1 MCAACGLSSFSR
13 STWIQSGI
21 LCQGRRRYSR
31 QMGRSRKSSHMASSK
46 PALATR
52 MQAIESAMRRGLL
65 RVGRAGWQWL
75 GVHTFL
81 PTWLP
86 ARWRHP
92 ITGYL
97 IAGALMFLSAVATWS
112 LLQEFPKF
120 AFVGSLPQLIIMFLA
135 FAFGA
140 GPSLFGTVVGTVF
153 LYYFTLTPYM
163 TWELGQPESVIGV
176 AVNLIVGV
184 SVSIL
189 ASRVEQAR
197 QQADDERAVA
207 RQLNARL
214 QTTLDVLPV
223 GVAIAEAGGQFALMN
238 RAFQTVWGISPTSP
252 PTEDE
257 SHAYQGWL
265 PDGSPIAVREWGLF
279 RAMRNSLSVLNEEI
293 EIAAMT
299 GERKSVLYSAAPI
312 HNAQGVVDGGVV
324 VVLDITERRKLERR
338 THAALT
344 TLLAMAETLVAPPPP
359 PETILAPSSTPAGP
373 AESWERTRERS
384 AIQQVLMLT
393 QHLFGGQ
400 YASVML
406 IAEDR
411 EAIEPV
417 AVVGLAPA
425 EEQRWWMAMRHA
437 RLSDFAPPFDTERLY
452 AEELSAIRVEREPLS
467 IPGQEAFWR
476 GGAMLAS
483 LRLEAKRMCLVV
495 MEVAERVDLTPQ
507 DFELAM
513 ATARLV
519 GSLVEQE
526 RLLRERE
533 EARATVL
540 ALEEINRRMDEFL
553 GIVSHELR
561 TPLTSAKLSAQMGD
575 RWLHQWLAT
584 PEGDPVGMV
593 KPERLTKLLA
603 LMTQINRQIAR
614 QERLV
619 NDLLDVSRM
628 HAGHLELR
636 MVPCDVVAVVREAVE
651 EQRLL
656 HPGRE
661 ITTDVGSGDA
671 PMIVEGDADR
681 IGQAATNYLTNALK
695 YSPERAPVRVR
706 LDAHERMVCL
716 CVQNEGS
723 SIPAAAQERLWER
736 FYRAPDVVVQSGS
749 GVGLGLGLYITRTI
763 IERLGG
769 RVGVRS
775 SPGDGTTF
783 WLELPLLQPDG
794 SLATQA

>member
-1 MCAACGLSSFSR
+1 
-13 STWIQSGI
+13 
-21 LCQGRRRYSR
+21 
-31 QMGRSRKSSHMASSK
+31 MA
-46 PALATR
+46 PLRLALAAR
-52 MQAIESAMRRGLL
+52 LRAIATDARRGFL
-65 RVGRAGWQWL
+65 RVWRAGWQWL

-81 PTWLP
+81 PMWLP

-92 ITGYL
+92 ITGYVV
-97 IAGALMFLSAVATWS
+97 AVVLMFLAAIGTWV
-112 LLQEFPKF
+112 LLQDFPRF
-120 AFVGSLPQLIIMFLA
+120 AFVGSLPLLIVMFLA
-135 FAFGA
+135 FTFGA
-140 GPSLFGTVVGTVF
+140 GPSLFGTVVGAVF

-163 TWELGQPESVIGV
+163 TWQLGQPESVIGV
-176 AVNLIVGV
+176 AVHVIVGV

-197 QQADDERAVA
+197 QQADDERMVA
-207 RQLNARL
+207 RRLSARL
-214 QTTLDVLPV
+214 QATLDVLPV
-223 GVAIAEAGGQFALMN
+223 GVAIAGASGELELTN
-238 RAFQTVWGISPTSP
+238 RAFQGVWGVLEPSMLPS
-252 PTEDE
+252 D
-257 SHAYQGWL
+257 ADRVCLGWRL
-265 PDGSPIAVREWGLF
+265 DGSPIAAHEWGLA
-279 RAMRNSLSVLNEEI
+279 RAMRNGVSVLNEEI
-293 EIAAMT
+293 EIADIT

-312 HNAQGVVDGGVV
+312 HNAQGMVDGGVV
-324 VVLDITERRKLERR
+324 VMLDITARRKLERR

-344 TLLAMAETLVAPPPP
+344 TLLAMAETLVAPPPS
-359 PETILAPSSTPAGP
+359 PEAIPATTTTPMMLAEA
-373 AESWERTRERS
+373 WERTRERS
-384 AIQQVLMLT
+384 AIQQVLSLT

-400 YASVML
+400 YASAML
-406 IAEDR
+406 IAEDH
-411 EAIEPV
+411 EAIEPI

-425 EEQRWWMAMRHA
+425 EEQRWWVVMRQA
-437 RLSDFAPPFDTERLY
+437 VVSDFTPPFDRARLY
-452 AEELSAIRVEREPLS
+452 AEELSAIRIESEPLT
-467 IPGQEAFWR
+467 IPGQNAF
-476 GGAMLAS
+476 GQNGAMLAS
-483 LRLEAKRMCLVV
+483 LRLAAGRMCLVV
-495 MEVAERVDLTPQ
+495 MEVAERVELTAQ

-540 ALEEINRRMDEFL
+540 ALEETNRRMDEFL

-561 TPLTSAKLSAQMGD
+561 TPLTSAKLSAQMAG
-575 RWLHQWLAT
+575 RWLHQWVAA
-584 PEGDPVGMV
+584 PAEEPAGAV

-603 LMTQINRQIAR
+603 LITQINRQIAR

-661 ITTDVGSGDA
+661 ITFAVRPDGE

-695 YSPERAPVRVR
+695 YSPERAPVRVH
-706 LDAHERMVCL
+706 LDADERKACL
-716 CVQNEGS
+716 CVQDEGPG
-723 SIPAAAQERLWER
+723 IPVEEQERLWDR
-736 FYRAPDVVVQSGS
+736 FYRVSDVVVQSGS

-769 RVGVRS
+769 QVGVRS
-775 SPGDGTTF
+775 RPGDGTTF
-783 WLELPLLQPDG
+783 WLALPLLQPE
-794 SLATQA
+794 SSFS